1 MSDMT
6 KDPFFRDMTEEEI
19 REYDEYMKERD
30 IEFWE
35 DFKNYCPEEY
45 PNPEFN
51 Y

>member
-19 REYDEYMKERD
+19 KEYDEYMKERD

-45 PNPEFN
+45 PNSEFN

>member
-19 REYDEYMKERD
+19 REYDEYMKEKD

-35 DFKNYCPEEY
+35 DFINYKPE
-45 PNPEFN
+45 
-51 Y
+51 